1 MLNHLIKGKKVKN
14 MKIKL
19 EHYEYMKKQ
28 IAEKVL
34 VCNVANHRQWLKD
47 NAKYKDL
54 EVRLAWDF
62 SHAAKLDDFICKTLY
77 VYMHDDHVT
86 TALKRIIKELD
97 KE

>member
-1 MLNHLIKGKKVKN
+1 

-34 VCNVANHRQWLKD
+34 VCSVANHRQWLKD

-54 EVRLAWDF
+54 ETRLAWDYC
-62 SHAAKLDDFICKTLY
+62 HAAKLDNFICNELY
-77 VYMHDDHVT
+77 RYLYDDRIT
-86 TALKRIIKELD
+86 TALKRIVKELD